1 MLHAK
6 REKGVTHALHAAL
19 SGIEGSDAEDSEGGS
34 DEASVGSEGSDG
46 SLSGEE
52 GEELYN
58 SSDEAGGPV
67 LEGGWGVSVQDETTE
82 AELRILGL
90 M

>member
-1 MLHAK
+1 MKTRLSS
-6 REKGVTHALHAAL
+6 RMRLVTV
-19 SGIEGSDAEDSEGGS
+19 DAELR
-34 DEASVGSEGSDG
+34 VGLLGPPADAAAQPLVAARG
-46 SLSGEE
+46 CCQRL
-52 GEELYN
+52 LRCCTRR
-58 SSDEAGGPV
+58 GPV